1 MSNQNQ
7 RIRIKSKFVHIV
19 LSPRECPDPY
29 PLLKYLKEKAFN
41 YVVAREFGTNGHEHL
56 EAYVEF
62 PEEKRQDKVK
72 EVLRK
77 LYPDI
82 PKEEFINVKVS
93 INHLDT
99 DERYGYGY
107 SLKEGNILASTLTPQ
122 QELDALYY
130 YNSKKELIQQKISQL
145 QAPKR
150 ITLDFIADSLLDC
163 VVAYYKSSRKKL
175 ERGEN
180 ISWLCQEFLYYFTKE
195 HKIPFSLYQ
204 KMSKEKLVEYVLDH
218 LIEGQFLLTDP
229 NSVPLENQACTCQ
242 PLNCVCS

>member
-1 MSNQNQ
+1 MSQNL

-19 LSPRECPDPY
+19 LSPRECPEPSI
-29 PLLKYLKEKAFN
+29 LINYLKEKATN

-62 PEEKRQDKVK
+62 PDEKRQDKVK

-77 LYPDI
+77 LYPEI

-107 SLKEGNILASTLTPQ
+107 SLKEGNIVASTLTPQ
-122 QELDALYY
+122 QEREALHYY
-130 YNSKKELIQQKISQL
+130 YSKKELIETKISQL
-145 QAPKR
+145 QPPKR
-150 ITLDFIADSLLDC
+150 ITLDFIADSLLDT
-163 VVAYYKSSRKKL
+163 VKLYYSHSRNKL

-180 ISWLCQEFLYYFTKE
+180 ITWLCQEFLYYFTKK

-204 KMSKEKLVEYVLDH
+204 KMSKEKLVDYVLDH
-218 LIEGQFLLTDP
+218 LLEGQFLLTDP
-229 NSVPLENQACTCQ
+229 NSVPLEVKNCQCQ
-242 PLNCVCS
+242 PLNCICS